1 MHVCGYRSDVAWY
14 IPVDTPAALD
24 RVLACSWT
32 ALPTGRHRLVPD
44 ACIELLWLST
54 GPIVVCGPEITA
66 WDFELPEGTTAVG
79 VRFRPGVLPHLLGIA
94 ASSIRDIRIPLG
106 RIIGDDA
113 EGDLRTRIEASS
125 NLDAKRRVLESFTTE
140 LLVSS
145 NDASS
150 NDASSNDA
158 HPSDAH
164 LNQASPDQFA
174 ERVLEQ
180 LASTPRANAAH
191 LADQL
196 GVTARRLHRRCLFSF
211 GYGPSTLA
219 RILRFQRF
227 LALAETARAE
237 AGRRPGLALL
247 AIDAGYSDQ
256 AHLARDCRAITGQ
269 TPTRFLADYFPT
281 FPDMS
286 DPYKT
291 SDSFAVTMSA

>member
-1 MHVCGYRSDVAWY
+1 MAWY
-14 IPVDTPAALD
+14 VPVDTPSALD

-32 ALPTGRHRLVPD
+32 AFPTGRHLLVPD

-54 GPIVVCGPEITA
+54 GPILVCGPEVAA
-66 WDFELPEGTTAVG
+66 WDFELPAGTTAVG
-79 VRFRPGVLPHLLGIA
+79 VRFRPGALPHLLGIA
-94 ASSIRDIRIPLG
+94 ASSIRDIRIRLA

-113 EGDLRTRIEASS
+113 EDDLRTRIEACT
-125 NLDAKRRVLESFTTE
+125 NPDTQRHVLESFTTE
-140 LLVSS
+140 LV
-145 NDASS
+145 A
-150 NDASSNDA
+150 
-158 HPSDAH
+158 
-164 LNQASPDQFA
+164 ASPDNGRPNEFA
-174 ERVLEQ
+174 DRVLDQ
-180 LASTPRANAAH
+180 LASSPHANVAQ

-196 GVTARRLHRRCLFSF
+196 GLTARQLHRRCQISF

-227 LALAETARAE
+227 LALAGTARDS
-237 AGRRPGLALL
+237 AGRRPGLAVL

-256 AHLARDCRAITGQ
+256 AHLARDCRAITGR
-269 TPTRFLADYFPT
+269 TPTHFLVDSFPT